1 MKNSSNDV
9 RTFLHSWSGTK
20 ILSYSVCSSPS
31 LLSEMLKAGSRVQ
44 FWRNVLELKGFP
56 HSLVSKEFACNA
68 EVKVKVKGNS
78 LSRVPLFAGDPGSIP
93 GSERCPGEGNGNPL
107 RYSCLENPRDG
118 GAWWA
123 AVYGVTQSWIRL
135 KWLSSSSSSSILYSR
150 HILSQMRGIQWLR
163 EQTLETGSQNLNSNL
178 IF

>member
-123 AVYGVTQSWIRL
+123 AIYGVKQSQTWL
-135 KWLSSSSSSSILYSR
+135 KWLNSSSSSKIENYCSWVSLQIWRSC
-150 HILSQMRGIQWLR
+150 
-163 EQTLETGSQNLNSNL
+163 
-178 IF
+178 